1 MSCETPF
8 ESGGQLCKV
17 CRGQQLVGGARFCSK
32 LVVKSPQ
39 MQALLPRMATVANTD
54 ASVVIRGESGSGKEV
69 IARAIHANSARRA
82 KAFVAVNCAAL
93 PSDLLESELFGHARG
108 AFTGANTARKGLFEA
123 ADGGTL
129 LLDEIAE
136 IPLGLQAKL
145 LRALQDGEI
154 RRVGESQPFR
164 VDVRLICATHQH
176 LQTAVREG
184 RFREDLYFRLKVFT
198 LVVPPL
204 RERREDIPVL
214 AAMFLEIEK
223 HPTGRITPQAMKA
236 LLAYPWPGNVREL
249 ANAIKHGAVL
259 SGTADVALEH
269 LPEEL
274 SSPAGSV
281 PLPIPVP
288 TPGAAHTGLP
298 SGVMESLA
306 QVERRH
312 ITEVLRACG
321 GKSTDAARVLGIGR
335 TTLWRKMKEYGLAE
349 A

>member
-1 MSCETPF
+1 MSCDTPF
-8 ESGGQLCKV
+8 ESGGQLCKL
-17 CRGQQLVGGARFCSK
+17 CRGQQLVGGARFCSR
-32 LVVKSPQ
+32 LVVKSPL
-39 MQALLPRMATVANTD
+39 MQALLPKMATVANTD
-54 ASVVIRGESGSGKEV
+54 ASVVLRGESGSGKEV
-69 IARAIHANSARRA
+69 IARALHANSARRA
-82 KAFVAVNCAAL
+82 KPFVAVNCAAL

-129 LLDEIAE
+129 LLDEVAE

-154 RRVGESQPFR
+154 RRVGESQPFQ

-176 LQTAVREG
+176 LQNAVREG

-204 RERREDIPVL
+204 RERRDDIPL
-214 AAMFLEIEK
+214 FAAMFLEHEK
-223 HPTGRITPQAMKA
+223 HPTRRLTPAASRA
-236 LLAYPWPGNVREL
+236 LLNYPWPGNVREL

-259 SGTADVALEH
+259 AGDADVDVEH

-274 SSPAGSV
+274 SSPVGVV
-281 PLPIPVP
+281 PLPAPAMAVGVGAPV
-288 TPGAAHTGLP
+288 L

-312 ITEVLRACG
+312 ITEVLRVCG
-321 GKSTDAARVLGIGR
+321 GKSSDAARVLAIGR
-335 TTLWRKMKEYGLAE
+335 TTLWRKMKEYGLTE
-349 A
+349 P